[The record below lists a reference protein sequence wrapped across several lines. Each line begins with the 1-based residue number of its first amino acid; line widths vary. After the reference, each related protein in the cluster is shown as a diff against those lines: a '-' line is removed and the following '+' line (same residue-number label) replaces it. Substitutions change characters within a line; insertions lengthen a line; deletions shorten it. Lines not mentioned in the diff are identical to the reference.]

1 MVEHWTDSEL
11 EAAVDAYLNMLTDE
25 LNGRRVVKAHT
36 YRELSEKVGRNA
48 KAWEFRMQ
56 NISYVLDGLGLQWID
71 GLKPAKNVGQ
81 DVAARLV
88 KLIEVRPFPQQS
100 RAPTLDQVTQDAE
113 TEGAFNPGTASDQRT
128 RVLASIVRRRGQPAF
143 RAALIKAYGGRCAVT
158 GCDVLD
164 ALEAAHIFPYLD
176 GETNAVSNGL
186 LLRADIHTLFDLR
199 LIAIDPDTRTV
210 LVAPSLRA
218 STYASL
224 KGVSLATTAAAVD
237 RASPHAL
244 VYHRAKCDW

>member
-1 MVEHWTDSEL
+1 MVEHWADSEL
-11 EAAVDAYLNMLTDE
+11 EAAVDAYLDMLTDE

-56 NISYVLDGLGLQWID
+56 NISYVLDGLSLQWID

-113 TEGAFNPGTASDQRT
+113 TEGAFNPGTVSDQRT
-128 RVLASIVRRRGQPAF
+128 RLLASIVRRRGQPAF
-143 RAALIKAYGGRCAVT
+143 RAALIKAYAGRCAVT

-199 LIAIDPDTRTV
+199 LIAVDPDARTV
-210 LVAPSLRA
+210 LIAPSLRGSA
-218 STYASL
+218 YASL
-224 KGVSLATTAAAVD
+224 EGIPLATTVAAVD
-237 RASPHAL
+237 GASLHAL
-244 VYHRAKCDW
+244 AYHRAKCDW

>member
-11 EAAVDAYLNMLTDE
+11 ESAVDAYLDMLTDE
-25 LNGRRVVKAHT
+25 LNGRRVVKAHA

-56 NISYVLDGLGLQWID
+56 NISHVLDGLGLRWID

-81 DVAARLV
+81 DVAARLI
-88 KLIEVRPFPQQS
+88 KLIGERPFPQQIS
-100 RAPTLDQVTQDAE
+100 APTLDQVTQNAV
-113 TEGAFNPGTASDQRT
+113 TEGAFNPGTASDQRK

-143 RAALIKAYGGRCAVT
+143 RAALIKAYAGRCAVT

-199 LIAIDPDTRTV
+199 LIAVDPDARTV
-210 LVAPSLRA
+210 LIAPGLRA
-218 STYASL
+218 STYGSL
-224 KGVSLATTAAAVD
+224 QGVPLSTTATAGD
-237 RASPHAL
+237 SASHHAL
-244 VYHRAKCDW
+244 VYHRANCKW

>member
-11 EAAVDAYLNMLTDE
+11 EAAVDAYLVMLTDE

-36 YRELSEKVGRNA
+36 YRKLSEKVGRNA

-56 NISYVLDGLGLQWID
+56 NISYVLDGLGLRWVD
-71 GLKPAKNVGQ
+71 GLKPARNVGN
-81 DVAARLV
+81 DVAARLI
-88 KLIEVRPFPQQS
+88 KLIDVRRFPPQVNT
-100 RAPTLDQVTQDAE
+100 PTLDQVTQDAE
-113 TEGAFNPGTASDQRT
+113 TQGAFDPGSASDQRR

-143 RAALIKAYGGRCAVT
+143 RAALIKAYTGRCAVT

-164 ALEAAHIFPYLD
+164 ALEAAHNFPYLD
-176 GETNAVSNGL
+176 GETNAVTNGL

-199 LIAIDPDTRTV
+199 LIAVDPDARTV
-210 LVAPSLRA
+210 LIAPSLRA

-224 KGVSLATTAAAVD
+224 EGVSLATPAAAVD
-237 RASPHAL
+237 RVSPHAL
-244 VYHRAKCDW
+244 IYHRAKCDW